1 MATDLTPLYDA
12 LRKADAAG
20 DTEGATRLA
29 SYIKS
34 QAADPAAPAVSPP
47 QARPAYGASDYAAA
61 APEAGLTLGTGAIAA
76 PLSGLAGLGTMAGRA
91 MGLTNS
97 DPADVVR
104 RTQEAL
110 TYRPRTQGGQDLTN
124 AAAYLPGKF
133 AQGADWAGGKVADVT
148 GSPAL
153 GAAVNTGIQGLP
165 LLLGAK
171 LPGTRA
177 GAAASVA
184 PEVADA
190 TAAGFKLTPEQ
201 AGGGIIGRTTQSLS
215 GSAKLERS
223 LSKQN
228 APVANQLASQDIGI
242 GGQKLTPANIQA
254 AKSPHNAIYDQ
265 VSKLGTVPT
274 DAKYSTDIANISNRT
289 GSGSFNFDVPAGV
302 DRLKTGYGGVQSFD
316 AADAV
321 AKVRQLRADSS
332 KNIKAPNDPEQNA
345 LGYSQR
351 QVAEALENQLDR
363 HVQNLSQTPGSGIPP
378 NLVDQLRGAR
388 VQLAKIHSVEDAMD
402 GTNIS
407 PKALAK
413 QQDRGVPLS
422 GNLKTIANAAS
433 NFDRSFQDISKI
445 RDSGPFG
452 VLDLGYGAAAGL
464 AHPGALAAVFAR
476 PLARAALASGPYQ
489 RAAIQGLKAP
499 PSFPGLLGAP
509 RGLPVLSSGQ
519 GGLLGQQQ

>member
-1 MATDLTPLYDA
+1 MADPYAAFKD
-12 LRKADAAG
+12 ADAYAQF
-20 DTEGATRLA
+20 DDAPGAKSKQPTSTKQSYGVKDYLA
-29 SYIKS
+29 ATPETALSLGS
-34 QAADPAAPAVSPP
+34 GLV
-47 QARPAYGASDYAAA
+47 AS
-61 APEAGLTLGTGAIAA
+61 

-91 MGLTNS
+91 MGLTNA

-104 RTQEAL
+104 DTQSAL
-110 TYRPRTQGGQDLTN
+110 TYQPQTQGGKDLTS
-124 AAAYLPGKF
+124 AVTYLPGKY
-133 AQGADWAGGKVADVT
+133 AQGADWAGGKVTDLT

-153 GAAVNTGIQGLP
+153 GTAANTLIQGAP

-171 LPGTRA
+171 LPGASTAAR
-177 GAAASVA
+177 AASVA

-201 AGGGIIGRTTQSLS
+201 ANSGIVGRTVQSLS

-228 APVANQLASQDIGI
+228 ASVANSLAAQDIGL
-242 GGQKLTPANIQA
+242 QNQPLTPANITA
-254 AKSPHNAIYDQ
+254 AKAAPNAVYNA

-274 DAKYSTDIANISNRT
+274 DAQYAADIGAIANRT
-289 GSGSFNFDVPAGV
+289 GSGSFAFDTSPAV
-302 DRLKTGYGGVQSFD
+302 ERLQTGYGQIQSFD

-332 KNIKAPNDPEQNA
+332 KNLKAPNAPEQNA
-345 LGYSQR
+345 LGYAQR

-363 HVQNLSQTPGSGIPP
+363 HVQTLSQTPGSGLAP
-378 NLVDQLRGAR
+378 NLIGQLRGAR

-402 GTNIS
+402 GANIS
-407 PKALAK
+407 PKQLAK

-422 GNLKTIANAAS
+422 GNLKTIADAAG
-433 NFDRSFQDISKI
+433 NFDRSFQDVSKI

-452 VLDLGYGAAAGL
+452 VLDLGYGVAAGL

-489 RAAIQGLKAP
+489 RAAIQGIRAQ
-499 PSFPGLLGAP
+499 PSFPGLMGAS
-509 RGLPVLSSGQ
+509 RGLPFLPPGQ
-519 GGLLGQQQ
+519 TGGLLGDQQ

>member
-1 MATDLTPLYDA
+1 MAFD
-12 LRKADAAG
+12 
-20 DTEGATRLA
+20 LA
-29 SYIKS
+29 SAQPVADSGGFDLASATPVDAKTTKS
-34 QAADPAAPAVSPP
+34 
-47 QARPAYGASDYAAA
+47 YGVKDYLAA
-61 APEAGLTLGTGAIAA
+61 APETMLQLGSGLISS
-76 PLSGLAGLGTMAGRA
+76 PLSGLAGLATAAGR
-91 MGLTNS
+91 GLGMTTP

-104 RTQEAL
+104 STQDAL
-110 TYRPRTQGGQDLTN
+110 TYQPRTQGGQDLSS
-124 AAAYLPGKF
+124 AVGYLPGKF
-133 AQGADWAGGKVADVT
+133 AQGADWVGGKVTDAT

-153 GAAVNTGIQGLP
+153 GALANTGIQGLP

-171 LPGTRA
+171 LPGRA
-177 GAAASVA
+177 GAGASVA

-201 AGGGIIGRTTQSLS
+201 ANAGIVGRTVQSLT

-228 APVANQLASQDIGI
+228 APVANQIAAQEIGI
-242 GGQKLTPANIQA
+242 PGQALTPANIKA
-254 AKSPHNAIYDQ
+254 AKTPHNAVYDA
-265 VSKLGTVPT
+265 VSKVGAVPT
-274 DAKYSTDIANISNRT
+274 DAQYAADIANLSNRT
-289 GSGSFNFDVPAGV
+289 GSGSFGFDTPPAV

-332 KNIKAPNDPEQNA
+332 KNIKAPNDPEKNA

-363 HVQNLSQTPGSGIPP
+363 HVQSLGGQPGIPA
-378 NLVDQLRGAR
+378 NLVDRLRAAR

-402 GTNIS
+402 GANIS

-433 NFDRSFQDISKI
+433 NFDRSFQDLSKV

-464 AHPGALAAVFAR
+464 AHPAAAAAVLAR

-489 RAAIQGLKAP
+489 RAAIQGLRTP
-499 PSFPGLLGAP
+499 PSFPGLMGTRP
-509 RGLPVLSSGQ
+509 ILPLLSNGQ
-519 GGLLGQQQ
+519 SGGLLGEQQ